1 MESKAVLLTGY
12 SGKKEGFG
20 AVCLSRNQEN
30 HEPCEW
36 LEGWRKRRFFK
47 RARGATAKCNV
58 DDKWRVETRCQNDGT
73 AEGNDMIVRWTRR
86 MFAVLRF
93 PPSIPGPVEGPSYLP
108 LTDLALLLSSLSL
121 SLFPSSFFFIY
132 IHTPPS
138 AISRCDSTSL
148 TSTTT
153 NHQHQLEGDSGFV
166 DIIGFC
172 TVLVSSF
179 SLASRFQHVVLLEKE
194 RTIGGYYWPWRMAVL
209 IGRKWKIAAILR

>member
-121 SLFPSSFFFIY
+121 FFLLFFFFIY
-132 IHTPPS
+132 TH
-138 AISRCDSTSL
+138 
-148 TSTTT
+148 
-153 NHQHQLEGDSGFV
+153 
-166 DIIGFC
+166 
-172 TVLVSSF
+172 
-179 SLASRFQHVVLLEKE
+179 
-194 RTIGGYYWPWRMAVL
+194 
-209 IGRKWKIAAILR
+209 AAIGNFTLWFDQFNFHHYQPPASVGRWFRIRRHHRFLYSFGLIFFPCLSFPARGPPRKGEDDWRLLLTVANGGVNWA